1 MPPRREETSAEAP
14 PHREKHSPMVAFW
27 HSEISPLNP
36 IIHVWGC
43 EDLEERNR
51 IRAEA
56 AWDLKW
62 PREITPGNIFNLNS
76 EIWNPAPFMRPL
88 GGDQVLGGIDEIHI
102 HTYENGSIPVLLRCW
117 ETSLAYREKFYPL
130 VAGIYTE
137 FGSLNGWMHV
147 RPYQDLNH
155 RAEVR
160 VAAREIPESLP
171 CA

>member
-1 MPPRREETSAEAP
+1 MICVVRSYDLKRAAQAEETSAEAP

-88 GGDQVLGGIDEIHI
+88 GGDQVLGGIDEIQS
-102 HTYENGSIPVLLRCW
+102 TPTRTAPFRYCCAAGRRPWPTGRSSIRWWP
-117 ETSLAYREKFYPL
+117 AYTP
-130 VAGIYTE
+130 
-137 FGSLNGWMHV
+137 SS
-147 RPYQDLNH
+147 
-155 RAEVR
+155 
-160 VAAREIPESLP
+160 AA
-171 CA
+171 